1 MAKTKTVVS
10 RSGADPHVRPRF
22 QKKGMH
28 MSRTNEELDEK
39 IAEQETLIAEEA
51 GMVDTHRGRVSK
63 AYGQRVKNRAE
74 AIRALESRKEATT
87 VNLKA
92 GI

>member
-1 MAKTKTVVS
+1 M
-10 RSGADPHVRPRF
+10 R
-22 QKKGMH
+22 
-28 MSRTNEELDEK
+28 RTNEELDEL
-39 IAEQETLIAEEA
+39 IAPHEALIAEEA
-51 GMVDTHRGRVSK
+51 GMVDTLRGHVSK

-74 AIRALESRKEATT
+74 AIHALEGRKELTT